1 MRPGAGEA
9 AVPGLL
15 AGSAG
20 SGDACG
26 RDVGGGLARP
36 RSRRGQ
42 GRQREGVRPHT
53 ARPAPGAGAMGGAA
67 GDVQAGAGA
76 VPSLGNA
83 TAGRLQG
90 ARGRRGVLSE
100 TPGFLNEERV
110 DEKPETTKERSGSR
124 ARWEEIGPS
133 HTKSEWPECR
143 YEKAEDRR
151 EGLRFSQRGP
161 GSGGRRRAAGTGGA
175 GRGAAERVQAGASRA
190 RQAEHASAPGR
201 GPTRRR
207 FRRRRIASVCVSH
220 DVTKGRKQRWEA
232 RGGAGRPRP
241 RGRPPPRRTA
251 RFSQTQSG
259 RTGTETCLNHTRHGE
274 GETLPGYRKGPT
286 IRGRGGALPSGHQDE
301 RPSAGDKRGHVGAV
315 IIDAARCAAGGPRA
329 GLTPTPRHWLWTLVT
344 FTPWPSWCRGLGAR
358 PGGAPE
364 AT

>member
-1 MRPGAGEA
+1 MRNPKQ
-9 AVPGLL
+9 
-15 AGSAG
+15 
-20 SGDACG
+20 
-26 RDVGGGLARP
+26 P
-36 RSRRGQ
+36 RN
-42 GRQREGVRPHT
+42 V
-53 ARPAPGAGAMGGAA
+53 
-67 GDVQAGAGA
+67 
-76 VPSLGNA
+76 
-83 TAGRLQG
+83 
-90 ARGRRGVLSE
+90 
-100 TPGFLNEERV
+100 
-110 DEKPETTKERSGSR
+110 
-124 ARWEEIGPS
+124 EIGPS

-151 EGLRFSQRGP
+151 EGLRFPQRGP

-175 GRGAAERVQAGASRA
+175 GRGAAERVQAGAGRA
-190 RQAEHASAPGR
+190 RRAEHASAPGR
-201 GPTRRR
+201 GPTRHR

-251 RFSQTQSG
+251 RFSQT
-259 RTGTETCLNHTRHGE
+259 RTGTATCLSHTRYGE

-286 IRGRGGALPSGHQDE
+286 IRGWGGALPSGHQDE

>member
-1 MRPGAGEA
+1 MGTALLSARGGQPPGTAVAGRADDSQPGTRVRRSEPETRPGAGEA

-36 RSRRGQ
+36 RSRRGR
-42 GRQREGVRPHT
+42 GRPSEGVRPHT

-151 EGLRFSQRGP
+151 EGLRFPQRGP
-161 GSGGRRRAAGTGGA
+161 GSGGRRRAVGQEGLAGA
-175 GRGAAERVQAGASRA
+175 RPSVQAGAGRA
-190 RQAEHASAPGR
+190 RRAEHASAPGR
-201 GPTRRR
+201 GPTRHR

-251 RFSQTQSG
+251 RFSQT
-259 RTGTETCLNHTRHGE
+259 RTG
-274 GETLPGYRKGPT
+274 
-286 IRGRGGALPSGHQDE
+286 
-301 RPSAGDKRGHVGAV
+301 RPRV
-315 IIDAARCAAGGPRA
+315 
-329 GLTPTPRHWLWTLVT
+329 
-344 FTPWPSWCRGLGAR
+344 
-358 PGGAPE
+358 
-364 AT
+364 